1 MSVHPT
7 SAEQAPALSG
17 FRRITVKIGSALLV
31 EDGSVRADWL
41 DGLVSDLAVLTASGT
56 EVVVVSSG
64 AIALGRARLGL
75 GDRPLRLEESQAAA
89 AAGQIALARTWE
101 ATLSAH
107 GMKAAQVL
115 LTLGDTEQRRRY
127 LNARST
133 IATLLRLGAVP
144 IINENDTVATTEIR
158 YGDNDRLA
166 ARVAAMASCDGL
178 VLLSDIDGLYTAPPA
193 THTEAHHIPRVD
205 AITAEIEAMAGDA
218 GSALSRGGMRTKLE
232 AAKIALGAGC
242 TMLIASGRISNPL
255 SALSSGARSTWFPAS
270 ASPRAAWR
278 SWIAGQVAPQG
289 ALVIDLGAVEALA
302 RGKSLLPAGVRAV
315 EGAFKRGDAVTIR
328 SLDGAE
334 IGRGLV
340 AYDAPEARAIAG
352 LRTEDIA
359 ERLGYEG
366 RAAMIHRD
374 EMALLGPSA
383 VYAREGER

>member
-1 MSVHPT
+1 MTPS
-7 SAEQAPALSG
+7 LST

-31 EDGSVRADWL
+31 EDGAVRSDWL
-41 DGLVSDLAVLTASGT
+41 DGLVADLANLREAGAEIVI
-56 EVVVVSSG
+56 VSSG

-75 GDRPLRLEESQAAA
+75 GGGLLKLEESQAAA
-89 AAGQIALARTWE
+89 AAGQIALAQTWAE
-101 ATLSAH
+101 TFSAH
-107 GMKAAQVL
+107 GITAAQVL

-133 IATLLRLGAVP
+133 VGTLIRLGAVP

-166 ARVAAMASCDGL
+166 ARVAAMASCDAL

-193 THTEAHHIPRVD
+193 TNPDAAHIPVV
-205 AITAEIEAMAGDA
+205 AGITAEIEAMAGDA
-218 GSALSRGGMRTKLE
+218 GSALSRGGMRTKIE

-242 TMLIASGRISNPL
+242 SMVIASGRVDRPL
-255 SALSSGARSTWFPAS
+255 RALGEGARSTWFPAN

-289 ALVIDLGAVEALA
+289 ALVVDAGAIAALG
-302 RGKSLLPAGVRAV
+302 RGKSLLPAGVRAIA
-315 EGAFKRGDAVTIR
+315 GTFKRGDAVTIR
-328 SLDGAE
+328 ADDGAE

-340 AYDAPEARAIAG
+340 AYDAPEARAIVG

-359 ERLGYEG
+359 ARLGYEG

-374 EMALLGPSA
+374 DMALLGP
-383 VYAREGER
+383 